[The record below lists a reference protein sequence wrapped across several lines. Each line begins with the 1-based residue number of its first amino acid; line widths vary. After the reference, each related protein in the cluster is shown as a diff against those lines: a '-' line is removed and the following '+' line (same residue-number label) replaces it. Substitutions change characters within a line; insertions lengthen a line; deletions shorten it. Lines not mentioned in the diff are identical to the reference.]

1 MTSDRSLFP
10 RAWRLAPDRDTAE
23 DVIAVVRVRGPASE
37 QTVLV
42 PYSAKLEYVVVATRG
57 AALAFDDLGD
67 NFRISKLGL
76 LASLWARLRLALIF
90 KKKKYLKYNEFSLF
104 SGGRKRERKRFT
116 TFNQHMFNTGV
127 ALDGELIT
135 RHPELLTGWPAIAGP
150 ATRAPGAVKAAI
162 VVHIYYEDTW
172 LDFAQVMKRLTIPF
186 DLIVTTVSGREGL
199 SETVKRDFP
208 WAEVE
213 VMENRGRDVRP
224 FLALLEQGR
233 FDRYAYVCK
242 LHGKKSSDGGRMLY
256 LGALWRRRLLF
267 DLLAGPNIAET
278 IAGAF
283 EHDPGIGMIGPRAF
297 RLPSKT
303 YPDSLSWGSDNRETI
318 LELAEQMGVS
328 PDRFRLDFFGGTM
341 FWARPEALRPL
352 RALRLAAT
360 FPEEKGLLDGA
371 LEHSVERLF
380 ATSTVAAGY
389 RLADSDGLTVL
400 DAPPSAGAR
409 VDG

>member
-1 MTSDRSLFP
+1 MTSERSFFP
-10 RAWRLAPDRDTAE
+10 RAWRLAPIRDTAE
-23 DVIAVVRVRGPASE
+23 AVIAVLRIQGPAFE
-37 QTVLV
+37 QTVLA
-42 PYSAKLEYVVVATRG
+42 PYAPKLEYVVVARRG
-57 AALAFDDLGD
+57 AALSIDDPGN
-67 NFRISKLGL
+67 NFRVSKLGL
-76 LASLWARLRLALIF
+76 LASLWARLRLALFF
-90 KKKKYLKYNEFSLF
+90 KEKKYLEYQEFSLY
-104 SGGRKRERKRFT
+104 SRGAKRERKRFT

-135 RHPELLTGWPAIAGP
+135 SHPELLMGWPAIPGP
-150 ATRAPGAVKAAI
+150 ARRAAGDAKAAI
-162 VVHIYYEDTW
+162 VVHIYYEETW
-172 LDFAQVMKRLTIPF
+172 PDFAEVLKRLTIAF
-186 DLIVTTVSGREGL
+186 DLIVTTVPGREGL
-199 SETVKRDFP
+199 IETVKRDFP

-213 VMENRGRDVRP
+213 AMENRGRDVRP
-224 FLALLEQGR
+224 FLTLLERGR

-283 EHDPGIGMIGPRAF
+283 EADPGIGMIGPRVF
-297 RLPSKT
+297 RLPSET
-303 YPDSLSWGSDNRETI
+303 YPERLSWGADNRETV

-328 PDRFRLDFFGGTM
+328 PDQFRLDYFGGTM
-341 FWARPEALRPL
+341 FWARPEALKPL
-352 RALRLAAT
+352 RDLRLAAT

-389 RLADSDGLTVL
+389 QLADSDGFTVL
-400 DAPPSAGAR
+400 DAPPPAR
-409 VDG
+409 SSV